1 MNELHFAYKIRQH
14 LNRGLKELPEETLK
28 RLESAR
34 ERALAQQKVSVPQSV
49 LAGVGNFVQ
58 QQVVDNLHIK
68 QVLLALIVVFGI
80 TSYTYWYADQSITEL
95 EIIDSALLSDDLPI
109 AAFTDKGFD
118 AWLKSS
124 ASQ

>member
-1 MNELHFAYKIRQH
+1 MNELLFSYKIKQH
-14 LNRGLKELPEETLK
+14 LNHGLHELPAGTLK
-28 RLESAR
+28 RLEGAR
-34 ERALAQQKVSVPQSV
+34 QLALAQQKVSVHQSV
-49 LAGVGNFVQ
+49 LAGAGSFVLHQ
-58 QQVVDNLHIK
+58 IDNLRLK
-68 QVLLALIVVFGI
+68 QVLLALIVVLCV
-80 TSYTYWYADQSITEL
+80 TSYTYWYADQSITEI

>member
-14 LNRGLKELPEETLK
+14 LNRGLKELPEGTLK

>member
-14 LNRGLKELPEETLK
+14 LNRGLKELPEGTLK

-68 QVLLALIVVFGI
+68 QVLLALVVVFGI
-80 TSYTYWYADQSITEL
+80 TSYTYWYADPSITEL
-95 EIIDSALLSDDLPI
+95 EIIDSAPLSDDLPI

>member
-14 LNRGLKELPEETLK
+14 LNRGLNELPAGTLK

-34 ERALAQQKVSVPQSV
+34 QQALSQQKVLVHQSV

-58 QQVVDNLHIK
+58 HQVDNLHIK
-68 QVLLALIVVFGI
+68 QVLLALIVVLGI

>member
-14 LNRGLKELPEETLK
+14 LNRGLNELPVETLK

-34 ERALAQQKVSVPQSV
+34 QRALTQQKVLVHQSV

-58 QQVVDNLHIK
+58 HQVDNLHIK
-68 QVLLALIVVFGI
+68 QVLLALIVVLGI

>member
-1 MNELHFAYKIRQH
+1 MNELHFTYKIKQH
-14 LNRGLKELPEETLK
+14 LNHGLHELPAGTLK
-28 RLESAR
+28 RLEGAR
-34 ERALAQQKVSVPQSV
+34 QLALAQQKVSEHQSV
-49 LAGVGNFVQ
+49 LAGAGSFVLHQ
-58 QQVVDNLHIK
+58 VDNLHLK
-68 QVLLALIVVFGI
+68 QVLLALIVVLGI
-80 TSYTYWYADQSITEL
+80 TSYTYWYADQSITEI

>member
-1 MNELHFAYKIRQH
+1 MNELHLAYKIRLH
-14 LNRGLKELPEETLK
+14 LNRGLRELPAGTLS
-28 RLESAR
+28 RLEDVR
-34 ERALAQQKVSVPQSV
+34 QRALAKQKVSAHRSA
-49 LAGVGNFVQ
+49 LAGVGGFVHQ
-58 QQVVDNLHIK
+58 YFDHLHFK
-68 QVLLALIVVFGI
+68 QVLLALVVALGV
-80 TSYTYWYADQSITEL
+80 TGYTYWYADQSITEL

>member
-14 LNRGLKELPEETLK
+14 LNRGLNELPAGTLK

-34 ERALAQQKVSVPQSV
+34 QQALSQQKVLVHQSV

-58 QQVVDNLHIK
+58 HQVDNLHIK
-68 QVLLALIVVFGI
+68 QVLLALVVVLGI
-80 TSYTYWYADQSITEL
+80 TSYTCWYADQSITEL

>member
-14 LNRGLKELPEETLK
+14 LNRGLKELPEGTLK

-68 QVLLALIVVFGI
+68 QVLLALVVVFGI

>member
-1 MNELHFAYKIRQH
+1 M
-14 LNRGLKELPEETLK
+14 
-28 RLESAR
+28 
-34 ERALAQQKVSVPQSV
+34 
-49 LAGVGNFVQ
+49 LAGAGSFVLHQ
-58 QQVVDNLHIK
+58 VDNLRLK
-68 QVLLALIVVFGI
+68 QVLLALIVVLGVA
-80 TSYTYWYADQSITEL
+80 SYTYWYADQSITEL

>member
-1 MNELHFAYKIRQH
+1 MNELHFTYKIKQH
-14 LNRGLKELPEETLK
+14 LNHGLQLPAGTLK
-28 RLESAR
+28 RLEGAR
-34 ERALAQQKVSVPQSV
+34 QLALAQQKVSEHQSV
-49 LAGVGNFVQ
+49 LAGAGSFVLHQ
-58 QQVVDNLHIK
+58 VDNLRLK
-68 QVLLALIVVFGI
+68 QVLLALIVVLGV
-80 TSYTYWYADQSITEL
+80 TSYTYWYADQSITEI

>member
-1 MNELHFAYKIRQH
+1 MNELHFTYKIRQH
-14 LNRGLKELPEETLK
+14 LNRGLQLPAGTLK
-28 RLESAR
+28 RLEGAR
-34 ERALAQQKVSVPQSV
+34 QLALAQQKVAEHQSV
-49 LAGVGNFVQ
+49 LAGAGSFVLHQ
-58 QQVVDNLHIK
+58 VDNLHLK
-68 QVLLALIVVFGI
+68 QVLLALAVVLGI
-80 TSYTYWYADQSITEL
+80 ASYTYWYADQSITEI

>member
-14 LNRGLKELPEETLK
+14 LNRGLNELPADTLK

-34 ERALAQQKVSVPQSV
+34 QRALTQQKVLVHQSV

-58 QQVVDNLHIK
+58 HQVDNLHIK
-68 QVLLALIVVFGI
+68 QVLLALIVVLGI

>member
-58 QQVVDNLHIK
+58 HQVDNLHIK